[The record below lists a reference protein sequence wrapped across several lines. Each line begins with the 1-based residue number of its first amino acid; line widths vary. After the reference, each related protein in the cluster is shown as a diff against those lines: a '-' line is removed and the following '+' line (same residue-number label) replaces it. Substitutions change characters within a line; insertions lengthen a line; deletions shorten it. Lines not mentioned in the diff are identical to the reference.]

1 MNEGKHVVQRTSPR
15 RHIKKSKPSL
25 LLISLVIILGVL
37 VGSTVAYLITNTDPV
52 KNSFVAAGITTQIEE
67 NFDGTTKN
75 NVTVKNTGDV
85 EAFIRATVVVTW
97 KNGSNIYPT
106 APVLGTDYTVTYP
119 ANTGWVKNG
128 GYYYYTSAVAPDGL
142 TGELLTDCKPLH
154 AAPDENYTLHVEILT
169 EAIQSRP
176 ITAVTEAWGVNPAT
190 LGGNS

>member
-1 MNEGKHVVQRTSPR
+1 MNEGKHAVQRTSPR

-37 VGSTVAYLITNTDPV
+37 VGSTVAYLVTNTDPI
-52 KNSFVAAGITTQIEE
+52 KNSFVSAGISTQIVED
-67 NFDGTTKN
+67 FDGSTKN

-85 EAFIRATVVVTW
+85 EAYIRAAVVVTW
-97 KNGSNIYPT
+97 KNGSDVYPV

-119 ANTGWVKNG
+119 ANTGWVENG
-128 GYYYYTSAVAPDGL
+128 GYYYYTSAVAPGGS
-142 TGELLTDCKPLH
+142 TGVLLTNCTPLQ
-154 AAPDENYTLHVEILT
+154 AAPDDAYTLHVEILT

-176 ITAVTEAWGVNPAT
+176 DTAVTEAWGVNPTT